1 MSSPQPDFL
10 GPDVAYQ
17 AAPQKP
23 GKPRRPWRATL
34 VVALLLPPVL
44 LGSGWLAQ
52 SDSTLLLLLGVIV
65 AMVALLV
72 AWAYAGVGP
81 GTFVAIFGL
90 AFMLFVGPAMAETF
104 LDRQGVRTPA
114 VVAGFGEMSP
124 RYDRARTCKL
134 VWEDRDTGEIGRV
147 ETGGLSACTDDI
159 KAGDPAVVVVD
170 PTGWQF
176 PRMADDVES
185 ASTTT
190 WAVTGGLF
198 VAMELM
204 FLWGRARK
212 FG

>member
-10 GPDVAYQ
+10 GPDVAYH
-17 AAPQKP
+17 ATPRKP
-23 GKPRRPWRATL
+23 EKPRRPWRATF

-52 SDSTLLLLLGVIV
+52 SESTLLLLLGVIV
-65 AMVALLV
+65 AMAALLV
-72 AWAYAGVGP
+72 SWAYAGAGP
-81 GTFVAIFGL
+81 GTFVALFGL
-90 AFMLFVGPAMAETF
+90 AFLLFVGPATGEAV
-104 LDRQGVRTPA
+104 LDRHGVRTPA

-134 VWEDRDTGEIGRV
+134 VWEDRDTGELGRV

-159 KAGDPAVVVVD
+159 EAGDQAVVVVD
-170 PTGWQF
+170 RTGWQF
-176 PRMADDVES
+176 PRMADDVKS
-185 ASTTT
+185 PSTTT
-190 WAVTGGLF
+190 WAITGGLF

-212 FG
+212 FA